1 MLKSFRSP
9 RRSSITVVAVVALAL
24 VGGVFGLIPVK
35 SQAPRLEATPA
46 SAPVLED
53 DPWSAVWDGANSRQ
67 VSLSAQELVPPF
79 GGGAV
84 GSLTV
89 RALHADFRLFLLLE
103 WADDEVDDAVNGST
117 LFADA
122 AAVQFPSVEGSN
134 PPYTMGSTDLPVSI
148 WQWKAVWQK
157 DIDDGFA
164 SSPYPN
170 TAVDTYPGADEA
182 IFNPA
187 QNVGN
192 PLASSDHPSP
202 VESLVAEG
210 FGTLTP
216 ASAQDVAGVG
226 HWRDGKW
233 RALFARDFE
242 TTADGPSFA
251 VDQTTLVAFAVWD
264 GAEGDRNGQKSIA
277 QFIELDI
284 TDEAAASLPV
294 PRPGVDGG
302 FWGTALLVAVA
313 LAVLLLLAA
322 ATGVVWIILRE
333 VARR

>member
-1 MLKSFRSP
+1 
-9 RRSSITVVAVVALAL
+9 
-24 VGGVFGLIPVK
+24 
-35 SQAPRLEATPA
+35 
-46 SAPVLED
+46 
-53 DPWSAVWDGANSRQ
+53 
-67 VSLSAQELVPPF
+67 
-79 GGGAV
+79 
-84 GSLTV
+84 
-89 RALHADFRLFLLLE
+89 
-103 WADDEVDDAVNGST
+103 
-117 LFADA
+117 
-122 AAVQFPSVEGSN
+122 
-134 PPYTMGSTDLPVSI
+134 MGSTDLPVSI

-157 DIDDGFA
+157 DINDGFA
-164 SSPYPN
+164 SSPYPD
-170 TAVDTYPGADEA
+170 TAVDIYPGADEP
-182 IFNPA
+182 IYNPA

-192 PLASSDHPSP
+192 QLASSDHPSP

-226 HWRDGKW
+226 RWRDGKW

-251 VDQTTLVAFAVWD
+251 VDQTTLIAFAVWD

-284 TDEAAASLPV
+284 TDEAAAALPV
-294 PRPGVDGG
+294 PRPSADGG
-302 FWGTALLVAVA
+302 FWGSALLVAVA

-333 VARR
+333 VGKRG